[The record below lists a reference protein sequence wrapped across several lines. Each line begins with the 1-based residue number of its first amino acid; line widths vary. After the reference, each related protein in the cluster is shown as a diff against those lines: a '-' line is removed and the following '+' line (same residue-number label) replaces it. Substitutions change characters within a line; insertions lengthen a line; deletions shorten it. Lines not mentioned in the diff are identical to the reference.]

1 MEYTGNRC
9 VLWVGDKHSGKTTA
23 VTNLVKSIQQQG
35 YIVGGIL
42 APSIYE
48 ENRLIGFD
56 IVDIRKQL
64 RVPLAVR
71 DGQNRGVGGFRFN
84 QEGLRVGHSALSFAE
99 NRSSHLVVVDEYGPW
114 ELEGNG
120 WRVDVDSLLMKSH
133 LPLLLVVRRQI
144 VDEVKKMYA
153 GNICFS
159 LESLDPGSI
168 DRMLDWLKK

>member
-1 MEYTGNRC
+1 MEHTAKRC

-23 VTNLVKSIQQQG
+23 ATKLVESIQQAG
-35 YIVGGIL
+35 YIAGGIL

-48 ENRLIGFD
+48 EDRLIGFD
-56 IVDIRKQL
+56 IVDIRKQF

-71 DGQNRGVGGFRFN
+71 DDQSRGVGGFRFN
-84 QEGLRVGHSALSFAE
+84 QEGLRVGHSALSFLE
-99 NRSSHLVVVDEYGPW
+99 NRSSHLVVVDEYGPL

-120 WRVDVDSLLMKSH
+120 WRVDVDSLLMKSC
-133 LPLLLVVRRQI
+133 LPVLLVVRRQI

-153 GNICFS
+153 GNICFL

-168 DRMLDWLKK
+168 DRVLDLLKE